1 MSDHADKRDT
11 QDPFTSA
18 LAYANAG
25 IYVFPV
31 YVKRKPDGKKDVR
44 PAVLWR
50 QASTTSAADIAAW
63 WGPDGEHR
71 TAGLGIDTGRSG
83 LVVIDC
89 DGEDGIAN
97 WHALE
102 PTATAAVLT
111 LNGGE
116 HWYYRAHPDHIIGN
130 DQDGTVAP
138 SVDVRGLGGFV
149 IAPPTAGYEWL
160 KGPAWT
166 GLPTVPVVVIERMRA
181 KRSALPATMNRV
193 VDFDTAAEKK
203 DPQGAG
209 ADDFFDEPAREFTDP
224 QAMAF
229 IRDALAKLG
238 ETRGGFNGAINA
250 FAMAC
255 AHFPWLVDRDRCA
268 RLAIKA
274 LNPATGWA
282 APDADDLKTINSAYT
297 ATEQG
302 RSWTAVKVN
311 GPAVDG
317 DVEKAVDV
325 LPPPGHPLAVARELV
340 QRMDHTEGELHRAWW
355 AGDFYAWTGTHW
367 AVEDASALQKWLFL
381 QTEHAVFLAESK
393 DGETAEKP
401 WAPTPKKITD
411 LATTLGVAVLQR
423 FGDPDVGGIATA
435 TGVLDPA
442 TRSEKPH
449 APSRFNL
456 HAVPFGYDPE
466 ATCPTWDGFLEAI
479 LPGDRQAHE
488 FLAEWFGYVLSGNVR
503 QHRLAALIGP
513 PRSGKGTIAR
523 VLTAMIGQHAVC
535 GLNLAHL
542 GGTFGLEPLIG
553 KLLAVCGDVRWNTR
567 TIGDAVPVL
576 LEILGED
583 MPTVNRKNR
592 AAWTGKLGTRIML
605 MSNETPT
612 FSDRSGALAKK
623 MIVVKLTHSF
633 LGREDTA
640 LTEKLIGE
648 LPGILNW
655 ALGGLERL
663 TGRGSFTVPESG
675 AQEAESMRRL
685 SDPIG
690 TFLEDWCYVGAE
702 QAVSLDHLFIKY
714 QGWCESEGRKHD
726 WTTKEVFARDLRSK
740 VPGLL
745 VERVRVEGK
754 RVRMLTGVGCTA
766 V

>member
-71 TAGLGIDTGRSG
+71 NAGLGIDTGRSG

-89 DGEDGIAN
+89 DGETGIGH
-97 WHALE
+97 WHTLE
-102 PTATAAVLT
+102 PAATATVLT

-166 GLPTVPVVVIERMRA
+166 GLPTVPTVVIDRMKA
-181 KRSALPATMNRV
+181 KRSAPPSSAAAPVAATEPE
-193 VDFDTAAEKK
+193 A
-203 DPQGAG
+203 PG

-238 ETRGGFNGAINA
+238 ETRTGFNGAINA

-255 AHFPWLVDRDRCA
+255 AHFPWLVDRARCA

-274 LNPATGWA
+274 LAPATGWT

-311 GPAVDG
+311 GPAVD
-317 DVEKAVDV
+317 DASQTATDV

-367 AVEDASALQKWLFL
+367 ALEDVAALQKWLYL
-381 QTEHAVFLAESK
+381 QTEHATYLAESK
-393 DGETAEKP
+393 DGEPVPKP
-401 WAPTPKKITD
+401 WAPTPKKIDD
-411 LATTLGVAVLQR
+411 LAKALGVAVLQR

-435 TGVLDPA
+435 TGVLDAA
-442 TRSEKPH
+442 TRTEKPH

-456 HAVPFGYDPE
+456 HAVPFGYDPG
-466 ATCPTWDGFLEAI
+466 APCPGWMGFLEDV
-479 LPGDRQAHE
+479 LPGDTQAHD
-488 FLAEWFGYVLSGNVR
+488 FLAEWFGYVLSGRTHQQKMATIVGKR
-503 QHRLAALIGP
+503 
-513 PRSGKGTIAR
+513 RSGKGTIAR
-523 VLTAMIGQHAVC
+523 VLTALCGQHNVA
-535 GLNLAHL
+535 GLNLSHL
-542 GGTFGLEPLIG
+542 GGAFGLEPLIG
-553 KLLAVCGDVRWNTR
+553 KMLAVAGDVRWNTR

-576 LEILGED
+576 LEVVGED
-583 MPTVNRKNR
+583 MPPVARKNR
-592 AAWTGKLGTRIML
+592 TNWSGRLGARIML
-605 MSNETPT
+605 LSNETPT
-612 FSDRSGALAKK
+612 FTDRSGALSGR
-623 MIVVKLTHSF
+623 MVVVKLGQSF
-633 LGREDTA
+633 YGREDTA
-640 LTEKLIGE
+640 LTDKLLGE

-655 ALGGLERL
+655 ALDGLERL
-663 TGRGSFTVPESG
+663 TGRGSFTIPESG
-675 AQEAESMRRL
+675 AGEAESMRRL

-690 TFLEDWCYVGAE
+690 TFLDDWCHVDPA
-702 QAVSLDHLFIKY
+702 QTISLDHLFVKY

-726 WTTKEVFARDLRSK
+726 WTTKEVFARDLRQK
-740 VPGLL
+740 VPDLT
-745 VERVRVEGK
+745 VDRVRVEGK
-754 RVRMLTGVGCTA
+754 RVQMLKGVGCTA